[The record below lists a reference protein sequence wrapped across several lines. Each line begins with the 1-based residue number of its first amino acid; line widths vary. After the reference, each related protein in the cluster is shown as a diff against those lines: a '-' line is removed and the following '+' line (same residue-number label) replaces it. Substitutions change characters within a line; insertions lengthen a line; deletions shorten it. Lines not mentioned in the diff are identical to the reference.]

1 MSLMEAAMAFDPILD
16 YSKTH
21 RIILLVDLNPLL
33 HIQSPSSYLIAI
45 TSTAKILLSF
55 LPFSS
60 STLFSFRFFFSS
72 LSPLLSSSKLRNL
85 IPSCPLSLPF
95 DHPTVTFDS
104 LSNAI
109 DLLLKLHQFP
119 LCEASEL
126 MASQASWLA
135 ASMRQLLHDYTWN
148 SVIEDLESASESFDC
163 LGVRKNLVVLF
174 SPFSELVGC
183 LPEFLG
189 VAVDDECVKDQDLF
203 SRRFHELF
211 EGVNTAFSQS
221 DIQFSWINVSH
232 ESTENRMNNDELKE
246 KYSFLKSGIRNL
258 GWGFC
263 SMNSIV
269 LGSALLPFGL
279 IYPKIGLPLRNLDI
293 YKFQK
298 KVQARLCLEILDRSE
313 KPLECKFCNLE
324 LFEWKT
330 LPENR
335 CNDRLLVPGGLKM
348 RSDGYVQRKVSL
360 ELLGDGGVKLNVK
373 AVQKCRELV
382 SDKVHLSYPFLVL
395 ESSETPLKIIQG
407 SNGKFFADEVL
418 EMMALELD
426 ECKMPKPIPFF
437 ELLMSFLYEEGYWA
451 LVSISNANGGS
462 HLGILKPFMVSSA
475 LLFVIDKEFY
485 PFMLDPNNEDM
496 CLEEMGTAE
505 GNNTCKPGGDLN
517 KSCNMVDFDAS
528 LSVKCSQ
535 DGDGKMKAVKKS
547 RQSIQNF
554 TWADFCKVAY
564 EHGKIDLENAY
575 FGRYCNS
582 SKKLKFFKS
591 WVKQIRKST
600 LCGLLLPE
608 KLQLKQDSLIKKD
621 DGLVQLQEESKEPA
635 TSSGQENS
643 LAKASETLAEAT
655 IDHHLETCDDF
666 FNNLSNKIQQG
677 LESEVVDLGAL
688 AERLVSSAI
697 YWLSEKHEVQGGTS
711 DDQPIARKFDSSI
724 SCSVATKLNKLLL
737 REPEDLAT
745 KPKIHGLSFDE
756 SSLGSA
762 GQTSE
767 HIVREHELQIF
778 FRMEILRS
786 LIILNISESM
796 KQKFVKDICLLLETI
811 QCHLEGGF
819 FGDWS
824 IKNYVGK
831 IIKSRYGQSL
841 GEVVHRIYEKMDLL
855 LFVDENKSTNHPLFS
870 EDSNNSWRGNLLSD
884 EVGDNY
890 SSNDPV
896 SVENKAHQNDNE
908 KFPGLNNVYTS
919 KLIKAQ
925 EMRERARRFGSFTSW
940 APDLHRVWAPK
951 QTKARKPRTNH
962 LKTASKRKYSNRESN
977 DLVCETPE
985 KSQSFQR
992 ENRDGDGNQSCRS
1005 VSKALFTDI
1014 DS

>member
-1 MSLMEAAMAFDPILD
+1 MEAAMAFDPILD

-767 HIVREHELQIF
+767 HIVREYP
-778 FRMEILRS
+778 
-786 LIILNISESM
+786 
-796 KQKFVKDICLLLETI
+796 
-811 QCHLEGGF
+811 
-819 FGDWS
+819 W
-824 IKNYVGK
+824 
-831 IIKSRYGQSL
+831 IKS
-841 GEVVHRIYEKMDLL
+841 
-855 LFVDENKSTNHPLFS
+855 FVFA
-870 EDSNNSWRGNLLSD
+870 
-884 EVGDNY
+884 Y
-890 SSNDPV
+890 
-896 SVENKAHQNDNE
+896 
-908 KFPGLNNVYTS
+908 F
-919 KLIKAQ
+919 
-925 EMRERARRFGSFTSW
+925 
-940 APDLHRVWAPK
+940 
-951 QTKARKPRTNH
+951 
-962 LKTASKRKYSNRESN
+962 
-977 DLVCETPE
+977 
-985 KSQSFQR
+985 
-992 ENRDGDGNQSCRS
+992 
-1005 VSKALFTDI
+1005 
-1014 DS
+1014 